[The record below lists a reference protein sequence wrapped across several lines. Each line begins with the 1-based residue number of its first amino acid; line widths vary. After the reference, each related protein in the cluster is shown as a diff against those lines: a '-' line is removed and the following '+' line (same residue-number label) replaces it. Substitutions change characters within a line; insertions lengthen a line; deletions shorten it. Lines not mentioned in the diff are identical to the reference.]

1 MIHRKTSRSRMEVLK
16 AVPWWQYSKHR
27 VASDIVLSCGYPE
40 VVVDGEYAVFVPEE
54 DAGKVFLVSG

>member
-1 MIHRKTSRSRMEVLK
+1 MEVLK

-54 DAGKVFLVSG
+54 DAGKVFWVSG